1 MALKRKFVPH
11 RPNFFFIFHTCTSPL
26 STAVW
31 YSSCLVSECPRLALQ
46 SILCS
51 ILGYISDQRDF
62 ISLYTKNAGQRI
74 LALNSELRLV
84 YYSICKT
91 NQFKKNGKKKPSSK
105 NRTTIFQNR
114 ICAKFVDWALYDY
127 LCSLQPLKFIF
138 YSPRSNISQLRLWQV
153 IHSAVYYCWYSFTN
167 WLAITSLCISL
178 VPS

>member
-127 LCSLQPLKFIF
+127 LCSLQPLKFF
-138 YSPRSNISQLRLWQV
+138 FLLPQK
-153 IHSAVYYCWYSFTN
+153 
-167 WLAITSLCISL
+167 
-178 VPS
+178 

>member
-84 YYSICKT
+84 YYSIYKT
-91 NQFKKNGKKKPSSK
+91 NQFKNGKKSLHLKTEQQFFKIVFGQSSS
-105 NRTTIFQNR
+105 TGHFMIIFVHCN
-114 ICAKFVDWALYDY
+114 
-127 LCSLQPLKFIF
+127 
-138 YSPRSNISQLRLWQV
+138 
-153 IHSAVYYCWYSFTN
+153 H
-167 WLAITSLCISL
+167 
-178 VPS
+178 

>member
-84 YYSICKT
+84 YYSIYKT
-91 NQFKKNGKKKPSSK
+91 NQFKNGKKSLHLKTEQQFFKIVFVQSSS
-105 NRTTIFQNR
+105 TGHFMIIFVHCN
-114 ICAKFVDWALYDY
+114 
-127 LCSLQPLKFIF
+127 
-138 YSPRSNISQLRLWQV
+138 
-153 IHSAVYYCWYSFTN
+153 H
-167 WLAITSLCISL
+167 
-178 VPS
+178 